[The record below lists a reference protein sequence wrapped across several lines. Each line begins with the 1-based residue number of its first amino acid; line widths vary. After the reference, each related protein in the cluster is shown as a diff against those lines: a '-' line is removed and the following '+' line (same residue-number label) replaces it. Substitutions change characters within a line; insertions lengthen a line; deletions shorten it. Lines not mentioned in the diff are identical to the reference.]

1 MEVISG
7 LTNADADGRV
17 ILDTAA
23 LTLKFVLLN
32 AAVQF
37 LKVTHEGGKVYQR
50 ELWMTVLCAEPFRLS
65 ALM

>member
-17 ILDTAA
+17 ILDTTA

-32 AAVQF
+32 AAAHF
-37 LKVTHEGGKVYQR
+37 SKVTHEGNTVYQR
-50 ELWMTVLCAEPFRLS
+50 ELWTNMLCAPFCLS
-65 ALM
+65 DVT